1 MQELYLQ
8 LRNIWKRRL
17 RGVATTESANNASAG
32 GAMKPM
38 LTLGI
43 PGSRTTA
50 VLLGALM
57 LYNINPGPTLFS
69 EQPALVWGLIAFLYI
84 GNIMLLVINLPIVRV
99 FAKILQ
105 VPYWILVPS
114 IIVLAL
120 TGVYYINT
128 SSFALLLSIILGVFG
143 FFLRKLNFSMVTII
157 LGYVLGGIMEDSLRR
172 AFATSGGEIDI
183 FFKVEINLIL
193 WLLVAMVICTPFV
206 AKIISKKYK
215 LKR

>member
-32 GAMKPM
+32 GAMKTM

-172 AFATSGGEIDI
+172 AFAISG
-183 FFKVEINLIL
+183 
-193 WLLVAMVICTPFV
+193 
-206 AKIISKKYK
+206 
-215 LKR
+215 

>member
-172 AFATSGGEIDI
+172 AFAISG
-183 FFKVEINLIL
+183 
-193 WLLVAMVICTPFV
+193 
-206 AKIISKKYK
+206 
-215 LKR
+215 